1 MVKVLFIV
9 PKIQL
14 LDLYVQV
21 DDDVDIVQHQLL
33 TKQAKIWIYF

>member
-1 MVKVLFIV
+1 MLKILLVM

-14 LDLYVQV
+14 LGLPVQV